1 MDRSNPSSRRR
12 GSHGKKQ
19 DPDVHLSKCLSY
31 ALRHGAVNLGLPM
44 GTDGFVPV
52 SSLLLLP
59 QFRTFSQVDIERVV
73 SCNDK
78 QRFTLRYSYADGAL
92 EIRANQGHSLQVEV
106 ELTPLG
112 EELPNQAIH
121 GTYFRHWPSIQQR
134 GLSRM
139 NRTHIHLCTE
149 LPGEGQE
156 CISGMRRDCEVAIF
170 IDLPK
175 AVADGLLFFWSS
187 NRVLLTPG
195 NADGLLLP
203 KYFLRALQLRP
214 QSKFFCKS
222 DQKLSGLTATY
233 WKYLE
238 AALGVP
244 WSHRLIL

>member
-59 QFRTFSQVDIERVV
+59 QFRTFSQVDIERV
-73 SCNDK
+73 
-78 QRFTLRYSYADGAL
+78 
-92 EIRANQGHSLQVEV
+92 VEV

-214 QSKFFCKS
+214 QR
-222 DQKLSGLTATY
+222 QMIP
-233 WKYLE
+233 LE
-238 AALGVP
+238 Y
-244 WSHRLIL
+244 SRDKET

>member
-12 GSHGKKQ
+12 GARGKNQ
-19 DPDVHLSKCLSY
+19 DPDVRLSKLLSY
-31 ALRHGAVNLGLPM
+31 TLRHGAVNLGLPI
-44 GTDGFVPV
+44 GSDGFVPV

-59 QFRTFSQVDIERVV
+59 QFRSFSQIDIERVV

-78 QRFTLRYSYADGAL
+78 QRFTLRHSDAEGAL

-121 GTYFRHWPSIQQR
+121 GTYLRYWPSIQQR

-149 LPGEGQE
+149 LPGEGRE

-170 IDLPK
+170 IDLPR
-175 AVADGLLFFWSS
+175 ALEDGLLFFWSS

-203 KYFLRALQLRP
+203 KYFLQALQLRP
-214 QSKFFCKS
+214 QSKFFV
-222 DQKLSGLTATY
+222 QKLTTTN
-233 WKYLE
+233 WKYL
-238 AALGVP
+238 LGFLVD
-244 WSHRLIL
+244 ILPFVTL